1 LLLQDISFKISMKIQ
16 CFSLSITTV
25 LFILQACT
33 TQHYGH
39 TKNEWDNFSKE
50 EKMAIKLEYQEIIDS
65 RNKQDHKNIIESRTE
80 QVIDMGVNP
89 GGHAY

>member
-1 LLLQDISFKISMKIQ
+1 MKIQ
-16 CFSLSITTV
+16 YFSLSIISV

-33 TQHYGH
+33 TQYYGH

-65 RNKQDHKNIIESRTE
+65 RNKQAHKDIINSRTE

-89 GGHAY
+89 GRHAY